1 MVSVSSFCGVVE
13 HSRLYIGHILTV
25 LLWPLF
31 CSLLDASPPTSFVA
45 ESLVIFVRDS
55 AWTDVLLLSFAA
67 LLVAFALP
75 IDEGMATDWIETRVN
90 RVPIAGE
97 GGKRFIPQLH
107 HQICRWPALRT
118 PLLFF

>member
-55 AWTDVLLLSFAA
+55 AWTGVFLLSFAA
-67 LLVAFALP
+67 LLVAFTLP
-75 IDEGMATDWIETRVN
+75 IDDGMATAWIETRDN
-90 RVPIAGE
+90 PAPIASDGAE
-97 GGKRFIPQLH
+97 RFLSQWH
-107 HQICRWPALRT
+107 HPHCL
-118 PLLFF
+118 